1 MCGVVLGEILVV
13 CLKTLTSDGK
23 YPVQGCED
31 LKLQF
36 QMQLSEKYK
45 NFSDFFFP
53 FLESTSNFKYF
64 EKKVDCHS

>member
-36 QMQLSEKYK
+36 QMQLSEK
-45 NFSDFFFP
+45 
-53 FLESTSNFKYF
+53 
-64 EKKVDCHS
+64 